1 MNQEEIR
8 EYRNTLINHAKK
20 ELKRYPE
27 SLYVTLLVLDNGE
40 IITYPLFDLNDE
52 EHEKQFFDNL
62 VKEKTIKFN
71 HVLTMWRNGQIDVPK
86 HSLIIRL
93 KELSEENLDACV
105 LLQGEKGVN
114 GFRLS
119 NLL

>member
-40 IITYPLFDLNDE
+40 IITIHY
-52 EHEKQFFDNL
+52 
-62 VKEKTIKFN
+62 
-71 HVLTMWRNGQIDVPK
+71 
-86 HSLIIRL
+86 LI
-93 KELSEENLDACV
+93 
-105 LLQGEKGVN
+105 
-114 GFRLS
+114 
-119 NLL
+119 